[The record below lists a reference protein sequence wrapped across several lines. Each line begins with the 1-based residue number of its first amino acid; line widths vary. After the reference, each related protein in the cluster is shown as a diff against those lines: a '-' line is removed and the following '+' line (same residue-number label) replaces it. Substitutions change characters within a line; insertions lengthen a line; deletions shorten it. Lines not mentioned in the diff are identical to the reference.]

1 MGTIVFQ
8 GLQSCLESQ
17 MVESRTLRLRLSAP
31 KPTHSLELSLKPCS
45 SADDKFLTHHKPT
58 PAAAAVE
65 SGGWSFLQT
74 LSDPAS
80 SPPSQ
85 ILKPAAASPYATKR
99 SVSSLSDKSLEL
111 CTENLGSET
120 GTDHVS
126 ATDGDSSYLFSSP
139 SPTWEA
145 PESAEPNSPVSQ
157 PAAARSGCGN
167 YKRSRSNSSRRGSGG
182 FPPPLTTMRGP
193 ELVQVR
199 RPHREGGR
207 LVIEAVKSQ
216 SQPSC
221 FEAERIDGRLRLHV
235 AVVKDSPEFDSSV
248 TASEEI
254 AGGNGGEEEEG
265 ILIREG
271 EGDEEI
277 VERRRNNRN
286 SNTAWRCKDEGGHEN
301 NGNAKGLL
309 NWEPFWVATASLRV

>member
-31 KPTHSLELSLKPCS
+31 KP
-45 SADDKFLTHHKPT
+45 
-58 PAAAAVE
+58 AVE

-74 LSDPAS
+74 LSDPTS
-80 SPPSQ
+80 QTQ
-85 ILKPAAASPYATKR
+85 ILKPAAASSYATKR

-126 ATDGDSSYLFSSP
+126 AADGGSNYLFSSP

-145 PESAEPNSPVSQ
+145 PESAPEPNSPVSQ
-157 PAAARSGCGN
+157 PAAARSGN

-207 LVIEAVKSQ
+207 LVIEAVISQ

-235 AVVKDSPEFDSSV
+235 AVVKDSPEFDSSA
-248 TASEEI
+248 TATEEI
-254 AGGNGGEEEEG
+254 AEGNGEEV
-265 ILIREG
+265 LIREG
-271 EGDEEI
+271 EGEGEGEEEI
-277 VERRRNNRN
+277 TERRRNNRN
-286 SNTAWRCKDEGGHEN
+286 SNTAWRCKDEGGQN
-301 NGNAKGLL
+301 KANDKGML